1 MMKNQKIYKLLAESA
16 SEVEL
21 LKEDIDPSQP
31 RTLKFRGLFLVSE
44 KKNGNNRIY
53 PYEELAREVDRFREE
68 MINTNRALCELEH
81 PSSSEI
87 DPARA
92 SARILSLEEDNK
104 CWIGEAVILC
114 SDPKHGIVGTP
125 CGDILASLTQYGT
138 KWGVSS
144 RAMGQVDPDSGIVSD
159 LHLVTIDTV
168 LNPSIG
174 EMVAADGNRFV
185 DGILESKSWVCN
197 NHGQLVECAYD
208 KLEKKLSKM
217 PKTFISSKKNAH
229 IIKGLTDFFGEIATI

>member
-1 MMKNQKIYKLLAESA
+1 MKNQREYKLLAESV
-16 SEVEL
+16 SEVEML
-21 LKEDIDPSQP
+21 REAYDPSQP
-31 RTLKFRGLFLVSE
+31 RTLKFRGIFLVAE

-53 PYEELAREVDRFREE
+53 PYEELSREVNRFREE
-68 MINTNRALCELEH
+68 MINTNRAIMELEH
-81 PSSSEI
+81 PSSSEL

-92 SARILSLEEDNK
+92 SARILSLEEDSQQ
-104 CWIGEAVILC
+104 WIGEAVILC

-144 RAMGQVDPDSGIVSD
+144 RAMGQVDPESGIVRD

-174 EMVAADGNRFV
+174 EMVATDGNRFV
-185 DGILESKSWVCN
+185 NGILESKSWVCD
-197 NHGQLVECAYD
+197 NHGQLVECIYD

-217 PKTFISSKKNAH
+217 PSTSITSKKNAH
-229 IIKGLTDFFGEIATI
+229 IIKGLTDFFGDLATI